1 MLDTFFPILMY
12 VLGTI
17 LLIGLIVLVIKLIY
31 TVDKTNS
38 ILDDV
43 EDKIKTLDGLFYAID
58 KASSTVS
65 SLSDRFLDTILS
77 IANRFRGKKRRKK
90 IEKEEDDIYE

>member
-12 VLGTI
+12 ILGAI
-17 LLIGLIVLVIKLIY
+17 LLGCLIVLVIKLIY
-31 TVDKTNS
+31 TVEKTNS

-43 EDKIKTLDGLFYAID
+43 EEKIKTLDGLFYAID
-58 KASSTVS
+58 KTSSTIS
-65 SLSDRFLDTILS
+65 SLSDRIFDKVLGFAS
-77 IANRFRGKKRRKK
+77 RFRGKKRKK